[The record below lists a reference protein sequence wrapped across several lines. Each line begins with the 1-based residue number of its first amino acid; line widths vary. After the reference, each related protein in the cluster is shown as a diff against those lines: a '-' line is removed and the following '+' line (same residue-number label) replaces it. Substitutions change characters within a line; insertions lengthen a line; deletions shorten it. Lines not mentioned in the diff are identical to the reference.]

1 MNNMDTKEMVSALA
15 DGQLDAGQAAIC
27 LAAVARDETAI
38 QAWQSYILI
47 GEVLRSAE
55 RGALPSSTAFLRR
68 VTQRLSSE
76 VVAAPPPVVHAP
88 VAEPAKVTARQ
99 LRSPAANDGVFR
111 WKLVAGL
118 ASLAAVAAVGWSVLG
133 LGAMGSQ
140 ASRLAASP
148 AGKGAPVMLAGGE
161 RGVMIRDARLDELL
175 AAHQQ
180 LGGATA
186 LQTPSGF
193 LRNATFDSPA
203 R

>member
-15 DGQLDAGQAAIC
+15 DGQLNAGQAAHC
-27 LAAVARDETAI
+27 LAAVANDESAL
-38 QAWQSYILI
+38 QAWQSYVLI
-47 GEVLRSAE
+47 GEVLRSSE
-55 RGALPSSTAFLRR
+55 RGALPPSAAFVRS
-68 VTQRLSSE
+68 VTQRLTSE
-76 VVAAPPPVVHAP
+76 VATRPARADGRF
-88 VAEPAKVTARQ
+88 AEPTHVVARQ
-99 LRSPAANDGVFR
+99 LGSPAANDGLFR

-118 ASLAAVAAVGWSVLG
+118 ASLAALTAVGWSVLG
-133 LGAMGSQ
+133 VAGTNSQ

-148 AGKGAPVMLAGGE
+148 AGSSAPVMLAGGE

-193 LRNATFDSPA
+193 LRNATFDGPA

>member
-15 DGQLDAGQAAIC
+15 DGQLDAGQAASC
-27 LAAVARDETAI
+27 LAAVARDESAV

-47 GEVLRSAE
+47 GEVLRSSE
-55 RGALPSSTAFLRR
+55 RGALPPSAAFVRS

-76 VVAAPPPVVHAP
+76 AVTRPPVVDAA
-88 VAEPAKVTARQ
+88 VAEPAQVVARQ
-99 LRSPAANDGVFR
+99 LRAPAANDGVFR

-133 LGAMGSQ
+133 LTGTASQ

-148 AGKGAPVMLAGGE
+148 AGTSAPVMLAGGE

>member
-15 DGQLDAGQAAIC
+15 DGQLDADQAASC
-27 LAAVARDETAI
+27 LAAVARDETAV

-47 GEVLRSAE
+47 GEVLRLAE
-55 RGALPSSTAFLRR
+55 RGALPSSAAFVRR

-76 VVAAPPPVVHAP
+76 VVAPPPVVLSPA
-88 VAEPAKVTARQ
+88 AEPAKVTARQ

-111 WKLVAGL
+111 WKLVAGV

-148 AGKGAPVMLAGGE
+148 AGTGAPVMLAGGE

-180 LGGATA
+180 LGGVTA